1 MIKFNSDL
9 SSDVIPRVKDCIC
22 IPFLKAMEAVD
33 RFIAAVMRCRTD
45 QREPIFG
52 TDSSLNANLNKN

>member
-1 MIKFNSDL
+1 MSFQELRIFD
-9 SSDVIPRVKDCIC
+9 C

-45 QREPIFG
+45 QRKPIFG
-52 TDSSLNANLNKN
+52 TDGNLNKNSRID